1 MIILLQ
7 SVAAQF
13 RRLFDKFCLIKCDRT
28 ILLQSVPGSHYKVRQ
43 VLQSV
48 PGSHYKVRQVLQS
61 VTDFITKCLRY
72 YKV

>member
-28 ILLQSVPGSHYKVRQ
+28 ILLQSVAGSN
-43 VLQSV
+43 
-48 PGSHYKVRQVLQS
+48 YKVRQVLQS

-72 YKV
+72 YKVWQLLLNET